1 MPFSAQQSEK
11 VNSMPLLQSIYEL
24 RNACRIGM
32 SSASEFLEEGEQR
45 QVENLIASADRIVQ
59 RLSSKRGFPVGAVLK
74 IPTPMTST
82 LNTSKSS
89 DLGPIEAYPE
99 KFNLLS
105 STCSPGEVQDSHP
118 AYPSVH
124 SFHQPASLTGSPAVV
139 APLLAEKNIS
149 TSTKHVN
156 QVRLAE
162 SMAPTSD
169 FAFSQYVN
177 EAASGASPGHFRSV
191 CNGQIPRKSDACKLD
206 LSQKDAAAS
215 PSPPAV
221 IPIIPSSSSTLAD
234 QLNPASAIVNVTLI
248 NSTSS
253 TTVFQSQPG
262 VIYGNSMVAIGSSGS
277 RFVHPGMYNGLLCLT
292 ANVHVLGN
300 CGKRVA

>member
-1 MPFSAQQSEK
+1 MPFSVQQPEK
-11 VNSMPLLQSIYEL
+11 VNSLPLLQSIYEL

-59 RLSSKRGFPVGAVLK
+59 RLSSKRGLPVGAVLK
-74 IPTPMTST
+74 IPTPITYA

-89 DLGPIEAYPE
+89 HLGPIEAYPE
-99 KFNLLS
+99 KFNLLT
-105 STCSPGEVQDSHP
+105 STCSPGEVQHNHP

-124 SFHQPASLTGSPAVV
+124 SFPQPAPLTGSPAVV
-139 APLLAEKNIS
+139 APLLPEKNIS

-162 SMAPTSD
+162 SMAPASD
-169 FAFSQYVN
+169 FAFSQYIN
-177 EAASGASPGHFRSV
+177 EAASGASPGHFRSIGS
-191 CNGQIPRKSDACKLD
+191 GQIPRKSDVCKWD
-206 LSQKDAAAS
+206 LSQKGASAS

-221 IPIIPSSSSTLAD
+221 IPIIPSSSLTVAD

-262 VIYGNSMVAIGSSGS
+262 VKYGNSVVAIGSNGS
-277 RFVHPGMYNGLLCLT
+277 KFVQPGMYIGLLCLVK
-292 ANVHVLGN
+292 VHV
-300 CGKRVA
+300 